1 MKEPEDRNL
10 VVRAELGRWP
20 ITTAA
25 GDELARDALRLSAR
39 LLDALADWAEFYDD
53 VGGEITDVDIA
64 HEFVGQ
70 GFKIAHALR
79 RELKGSR
86 VHLEHPVT
94 GELAP
99 IGSRR

>member
-1 MKEPEDRNL
+1 MGEWP
-10 VVRAELGRWP
+10 VVTSDGAV
-20 ITTAA
+20 
-25 GDELARDALRLSAR
+25 LARDGLPLSDR
-39 LLDALADWAEFYDD
+39 LLRAIDDWASFFDD
-53 VGGEITDVDIA
+53 VGGEITDVDVA

-79 RELKGSR
+79 RELKGST

-99 IGSRR
+99 IELRRNR

>member
-1 MKEPEDRNL
+1 MGE
-10 VVRAELGRWP
+10 WP
-20 ITTAA
+20 IIGADGTHI
-25 GDELARDALRLSAR
+25 ERDGLPLSDR
-39 LLDALADWAEFYDD
+39 LLRTIDDWTEFFDD

-79 RELKGSR
+79 RELKGST

-99 IGSRR
+99 IELRRPR